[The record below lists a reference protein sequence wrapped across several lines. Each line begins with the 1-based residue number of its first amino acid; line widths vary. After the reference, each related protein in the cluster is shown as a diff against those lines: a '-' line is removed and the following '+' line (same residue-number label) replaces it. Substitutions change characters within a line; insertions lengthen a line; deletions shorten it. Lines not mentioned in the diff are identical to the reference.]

1 MNLDSWLNE
10 KRGRATEMASHFGI
24 TLGAI
29 SQWRTGGVPVD
40 RMKAVQAFT
49 GGAVTLDEMVPG
61 APPSDGGGGTP
72 PNTPPAP
79 PEPAHAPG
87 INDRRQDRRA
97 TTRRKAE
104 RRGPDRR
111 EG

>member
-10 KRGRATEMASHFGI
+10 KRGRATEMANHFGV
-24 TLGAI
+24 TLGAV

-61 APPSDGGGGTP
+61 VPAAPEAAPPV
-72 PNTPPAP
+72 A
-79 PEPAHAPG
+79 EPAHAPG
-87 INDRRQDRRA
+87 VNDRRTDRRA

-111 EG
+111 EA